1 MVLWFLLV
9 LALEGLIV
17 GALAR
22 LALPGPDP
30 MGILA
35 TIGLGLAGSFV
46 GVILS
51 WLVLGHAGGLIVSIL
66 AATLLLYLHRRF
78 VQHRPLT
85 GPGAHQLPPG
95 YRRKRRSPQRVQSP
109 RDQRKVRTTI
119 ASASASCRW
128 RPRA

>member
-1 MVLWFLLV
+1 MVLWFILV

-30 MGILA
+30 MGIPA

-46 GVILS
+46 GGILT
-51 WLVLGHAGGLIVSIL
+51 WLLIGHAGGIIVSFL
-66 AATLLLYLHRRF
+66 AATLLLYLYRRY

-85 GPGAHQLPPG
+85 GPGAGQLPP
-95 YRRKRRSPQRVQSP
+95 R
-109 RDQRKVRTTI
+109 
-119 ASASASCRW
+119 
-128 RPRA
+128 

>member
-1 MVLWFLLV
+1 VVLWFILV
-9 LALEGLIV
+9 LAVEGLVV

-30 MGILA
+30 MGILV

-46 GVILS
+46 GGILS
-51 WLVLGHAGGLIVSIL
+51 GVVIGHAGGVIVSVL

-85 GPGAHQLPPG
+85 GPGAKQLPP
-95 YRRKRRSPQRVQSP
+95 R
-109 RDQRKVRTTI
+109 
-119 ASASASCRW
+119 
-128 RPRA
+128 